1 MKIIRLF
8 ACILISMMGCTSN
21 APQVPMSWPELPDT
35 ALLQDAYVQFRDERL
50 DFRRFKHADYLQILL
65 EKKAHP
71 QWNIE
76 EIGASA
82 LGKSVYQVD
91 FGHGDISVMMWSQMH
106 GNEPTATLSLLD
118 LMRFLEGEDDAFA
131 EVRQLLKERITIHM
145 IPMLN
150 PDGADI
156 YTRRNAQGIDVNR
169 DARALA
175 TPEAKI
181 LRAAQ
186 ERNKPDFAFN
196 LHDQHVY
203 YRVPGTQNPV
213 SIALLAPA
221 YNDAR
226 EVNEVRLRA
235 MQLAAGMQQ
244 IVHALAPDAV
254 AKYDDTHSPRGF
266 GDHFQRSGT
275 STVLV
280 ESGAMR
286 GDPEKQ
292 EIRRL
297 HFALLLQALIDIAQ
311 QRYTQFEREHYE
323 QIPFN
328 QDDMCDL
335 LLQNVRMDKGPAGTL
350 PVDMAIKREEI
361 TVDRSYFHWSRIED
375 IGDLKDIYVGY
386 ESFDASGYEVVLG
399 QEYPHAIQQIAD
411 MTPEK
416 AYALLQMGYMSVK
429 IERQPENPCYTHPI
443 FIYSS
448 RKPRLA
454 SPSLET
460 EANFYL
466 AKNGKLHYAVLNG
479 AIIDLHSS
487 KVPELKMGVR

>member
-1 MKIIRLF
+1 MKYSYLF
-8 ACILISMMGCTSN
+8 VFFLMIGCSTN
-21 APQVPMSWPELPDT
+21 PPHTAKEVPSLPDT
-35 ALLQDAYVQFRDERL
+35 ARLLRAYALYKEPILQN
-50 DFRRFKHADYLQILL
+50 RRFKHQDIEKLL
-65 EKKAHP
+65 LAKKGSRKLH
-71 QWNIE
+71 IE
-76 EIGASA
+76 EIGRSA
-82 LGKSVYQVD
+82 LSKAVYQVD
-91 FGHGDISVMMWSQMH
+91 FGKGAVSVMLWSQMH
-106 GNEPTATLSLLD
+106 GNEPTATMALFD
-118 LMRFLEGEDDAFA
+118 LMRFFEGEGDEFDDL
-131 EVRQLLKERITIHM
+131 RTLLSERLHIHM

-169 DARALA
+169 DARAVA
-175 TPEAKI
+175 TPEAQI

-186 ERNKPDFAFN
+186 DRNKPAFGFN

-203 YRVPGTQNPV
+203 YRVPGTENPV

-221 YNDAR
+221 FNDAR

-244 IVHALAPDAV
+244 IVHALYPDVV

-292 EIRRL
+292 TLRKL
-297 HFALLLQALIDIAQ
+297 NFVLLLQSLVDIAAE
-311 QRYTQFEREHYE
+311 RYDQFDRAHYE

-335 LLQNVRMDKGPAGTL
+335 LLRNLTIDKGDAGAIQ
-350 PVDMAIKREEI
+350 VDLAIKKEEI
-361 TVDRSYFHWSRIED
+361 TVGNTYYHWSRIED
-375 IGDLKDIYVGY
+375 IGDMENIYLGY
-386 ESFDASGYEVVLG
+386 ETFDARGYEVVLG
-399 QEYPHAIQQIAD
+399 KEWTEPIHNFDEMNA
-411 MTPEK
+411 EK
-416 AYALLQMGYMSVK
+416 AFALLKKGFMAVK
-429 IERQPENPCYTHPI
+429 INSLPSSLCYAWPI
-443 FIYSS
+443 YIYHS
-448 RKPRLA
+448 RKPRLTG
-454 SPSLET
+454 PSLET

-466 AKNGKLHYAVLNG
+466 AKEGVLRYAVLNG
-479 AIIDLHSS
+479 YLIDLQA
-487 KVPELKMGVR
+487 KEIPTLWMGVR